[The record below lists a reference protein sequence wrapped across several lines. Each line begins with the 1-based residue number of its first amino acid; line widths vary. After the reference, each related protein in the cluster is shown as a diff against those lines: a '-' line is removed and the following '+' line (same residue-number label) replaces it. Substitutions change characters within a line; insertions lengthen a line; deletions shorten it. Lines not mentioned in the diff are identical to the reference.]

1 MRARRNLVLFAVASL
16 ALVACQRGRN
26 AAPDDASSGM
36 SPVAD
41 SAWVTLE
48 RRPCFGTCP
57 VYSVQVSRSGRVTFD
72 GVRFVRDSGRVVDSL
87 PADSLRVLADAIS
100 RARFFEF
107 AGKYVHG
114 EPACAL
120 YATDLPTVVITVSA
134 DDRTHRVEHDR
145 GCRGAPESLAALEER
160 IDGII
165 GTWRWTTGTP
175 Q

>member
-1 MRARRNLVLFAVASL
+1 MRARPDLVLFAAASL
-16 ALVACQRGRN
+16 ALVACQGGRN
-26 AAPDDASSGM
+26 AGNGSASSGT
-36 SPVAD
+36 PPGDDA
-41 SAWVTLE
+41 AWVTLE

-57 VYSVQVSRSGRVTFD
+57 VYTVQVSRSGRVTFD

-87 PADSLRVLADAIS
+87 PADSVRVLADAIDT
-100 RARFFEF
+100 ARFFEF
-107 AGKYVHG
+107 AAKYVPG
-114 EPACAL
+114 EPVCAL